1 MPARQPSMG
10 QFHLGRIINSLL
22 LLGLLSLAPV
32 LQADSPTTPF
42 LRIETGM
49 HTALIRRID
58 MDARERY
65 LVTASDDKTA
75 RVWDLANG
83 KLLQVLRPPIGPGNE
98 GKLYAVAI
106 APDGETVAVGGW
118 TSPTGTNTN
127 IYLFDRSSGQLQRQ
141 IPGLPNVTHHL
152 AYSADGRYLA
162 AALGDQGIRIYRS
175 RDGVEVGRDTGYGER
190 SNWVEFDRA
199 GRLVSTCLDGYIRLY
214 DADFK
219 LLGKR
224 QAPGGKQPSAARFS
238 PADDAIA
245 VGFYDSNAVNVL
257 SGKDLSFLYAPAT
270 PSVDN
275 GDLSTIAW
283 SQDGQW
289 LYAGGRY
296 QDKSGSYSILKWPQ
310 AGWGAYTAW
319 PAAMNTIMD
328 IRALAHGQLV
338 FGAADPAFGLLD
350 SQGRKLLEQRPY
362 IRPYI
367 SGVNKWR
374 PRTAAPGLTITD
386 WYGSMKPRLNGRV
399 LQLTPYETSRS
410 LAITPDGKHFLLG
423 TDWSLRL
430 FDRQGRQ
437 QWRVPVPSV
446 AWAVNIS
453 GDGRLAVAAFG
464 DGTLRW
470 YQLTDGRELMA
481 FFLHADGRRGV
492 RWTPEGFFDAEGGGE
507 ELIGYHLNQGPDQ
520 AGEFVKVEQLYDLFY
535 RPDLVAQSLTDK
547 GERVIQAEVAR
558 IGDVHKVLA
567 RGLPPE
573 LELVSSEQQG
583 LNLILKFKI
592 KDRGGGIGKIVYR
605 VNSAVLDARPVGI
618 GLPGHAPIQVSFPLV
633 PGQNSFSVTA
643 FNGKNQIE
651 SRPIEVNKQLA
662 ETGFKKP
669 SLYVL
674 ALGISNYR
682 DHALKLKYAAD
693 DAKAMA
699 TELGQRGRGLFQ
711 SVQVKPLPDDKAT
724 LSGIQA
730 AFSELA
736 GQIKETDVFVLF
748 MAGHG
753 TVLDGKYYFI
763 PWDLIYENDTALR
776 RGSLNQDKLQ
786 KLLAKIPARNSLVIL
801 DTCYSGT
808 LVTASTSINLAG
820 RAITEKT
827 AIDRLMRATGRNIL
841 AASSND
847 QMALEGHEEHGV
859 FSYALLKGLQ
869 GRADQN
875 RDKTIETDELA
886 AFVFKEV
893 PAITKQRWGYEQ
905 FPMRRYESPSFPIGQ
920 IP

>member
-1 MPARQPSMG
+1 LR
-10 QFHLGRIINSLL
+10 
-22 LLGLLSLAPV
+22 V
-32 LQADSPTTPF
+32 SP
-42 LRIETGM
+42 
-49 HTALIRRID
+49 D
-58 MDARERY
+58 
-65 LVTASDDKTA
+65 
-75 RVWDLANG
+75 
-83 KLLQVLRPPIGPGNE
+83 
-98 GKLYAVAI
+98 
-106 APDGETVAVGGW
+106 
-118 TSPTGTNTN
+118 
-127 IYLFDRSSGQLQRQ
+127 
-141 IPGLPNVTHHL
+141 
-152 AYSADGRYLA
+152 
-162 AALGDQGIRIYRS
+162 
-175 RDGVEVGRDTGYGER
+175 
-190 SNWVEFDRA
+190 
-199 GRLVSTCLDGYIRLY
+199 
-214 DADFK
+214 
-219 LLGKR
+219 
-224 QAPGGKQPSAARFS
+224 
-238 PADDAIA
+238 
-245 VGFYDSNAVNVL
+245 
-257 SGKDLSFLYAPAT
+257 
-270 PSVDN
+270 
-275 GDLSTIAW
+275 
-283 SQDGQW
+283 
-289 LYAGGRY
+289 
-296 QDKSGSYSILKWPQ
+296 
-310 AGWGAYTAW
+310 
-319 PAAMNTIMD
+319 
-328 IRALAHGQLV
+328 GQLV
-338 FGAADPAFGLLD
+338 QFSFNILTPQGNWRQRLAQLDLGQRRLTFPAVASGEN
-350 SQGRKLLEQRPY
+350 RKTLSL
-362 IRPYI
+362 
-367 SGVNKWR
+367 

-386 WYGSMKPRLNGRV
+386 WENTKQPRLNGQA
-399 LQLTPYETSRS
+399 LQLEPYEMSVS

-423 TDWSLRL
+423 THWLLRF
-430 FDRQGRQ
+430 FDRQGQ
-437 QWRVPVPSV
+437 QYWQVPVPGA

-453 GDGRLAVAAFG
+453 GDGRLAIAAFG

-470 YQLTDGRELMA
+470 YRLTDGRELMA
-481 FFLHADGRRGV
+481 FFPHADGRRWV
-492 RWTPEGFFDAEGGGE
+492 LWTPEGFFDAKGGGE

-535 RPDLVAQSLTDK
+535 RPDLVAQSLTDE
-547 GERVIQAEVAR
+547 GERAIQAEVAR
-558 IGDVHKVLA
+558 IGDVRKVLA

-573 LELVSSEQQG
+573 LELVSSGQQG

-605 VNSAVLDARPVGI
+605 VNGAVLDARPVGI

-633 PGQNSFSVTA
+633 PGQNSFSVRA

-662 ETGFKKP
+662 ETELKKP

-699 TELGQRGRGLFQ
+699 AELGQRGKGLFQ

-763 PWDLIYENDTALR
+763 PWDLVYENDTALR

-786 KLLAKIPARNSLVIL
+786 ELLAKIPARNSLVIL

-808 LVTASTSINLAG
+808 LVTASTSINLAS
-820 RAITEKT
+820 RAITEKA